1 MKTLTSMKS
10 KPTLLL
16 NPGVGWSGTT
26 PFLYTLAYQNNYAHQ
41 GHYKENWYLSRLE
54 NDQKLEN
61 YYKTTVT
68 KRPLDHPMGNVL
80 SVSNRF
86 AQNTNLRLIRDYPNS
101 IENYISYFT
110 EHYNNVKN
118 TYTAVCDFSNAN
130 VNLSQSFLESI
141 SKKLLENFEIKVTF
155 QFRDPIR
162 RFFSET
168 GSLFTGSSKVY
179 KDFMEKLYTER
190 KKHKKLFF
198 YFLRNQYFNPNC
210 EYVDLYKKYSSVFG
224 KENCYYII
232 MEDFWDDKQRDVQL
246 DKLSNFLNYKIT
258 KIHENAY
265 VPDMGSNAPKYDYLR
280 DQWESDIEDLTESDI
295 KKSMNYMKHFYEN
308 FENYFGYIPLSW
320 RNNS

>member
-1 MKTLTSMKS
+1 MQKFIGCDFHSIHNYHTENQ
-10 KPTLLL
+10 KP
-16 NPGVGWSGTT
+16 NIKIFPIISHDVT
-26 PFLYTLAYQNNYAHQ
+26 PLVIL
-41 GHYKENWYLSRLE
+41 
-54 NDQKLEN
+54 
-61 YYKTTVT
+61 
-68 KRPLDHPMGNVL
+68 GNL
-80 SVSNRF
+80 I
-86 AQNTNLRLIRDYPNS
+86 LHLLIRDYPNS

-258 KIHENAY
+258 KI
-265 VPDMGSNAPKYDYLR
+265 L
-280 DQWESDIEDLTESDI
+280 
-295 KKSMNYMKHFYEN
+295 NY
-308 FENYFGYIPLSW
+308 
-320 RNNS
+320 